1 MLDGKARRGD
11 FSGGD
16 RIAFVRCSESHA
28 ASGLQPHRQGK
39 SRRVIL
45 LVQKRQERIMSIFFP
60 LKLKNI
66 FCMATNLEVV
76 AICGQGNQ
84 GRQFFL
90 RVGRQIK

>member
-45 LVQKRQERIMSIFFP
+45 LVQKELVLLAKYRRSPSIV
-60 LKLKNI
+60 K
-66 FCMATNLEVV
+66 V
-76 AICGQGNQ
+76 AP
-84 GRQFFL
+84 RLSAKSL
-90 RVGRQIK
+90 RHSGMLVG